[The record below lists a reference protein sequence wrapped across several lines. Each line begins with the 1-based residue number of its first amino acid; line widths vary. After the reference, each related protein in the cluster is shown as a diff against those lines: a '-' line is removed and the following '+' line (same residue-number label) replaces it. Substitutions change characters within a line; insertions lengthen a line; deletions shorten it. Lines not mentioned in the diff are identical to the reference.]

1 MKQSIS
7 SQVCDAIVDDIFNH
21 TYQPGQILTERALIE
36 AYGCSKTTVR
46 EALVALCQRQIVR
59 SIPRCGYE
67 ILRVERS
74 TITDILE
81 YRYILETGCLRRCFD
96 TITPRHIL
104 RLTELDE
111 TCCDPEKA
119 GDLWSHWE
127 HNAAFHLE
135 LIRLAGNRYA
145 TQQLT
150 QALETL
156 KRAYVQYYW
165 DKRQQVLTA
174 EDMRHHRL
182 LLEALRAQDL
192 ESACHILAQDIQS
205 FAY

>member
-81 YRYILETGCLRRCFD
+81 YRYILETGCLRRCFG

-111 TCCDPEKA
+111 TCCMRFSGWSAAPLPTFWNTATFWKPAVCA
-119 GDLWSHWE
+119 G
-127 HNAAFHLE
+127 A
-135 LIRLAGNRYA
+135 
-145 TQQLT
+145 
-150 QALETL
+150 
-156 KRAYVQYYW
+156 
-165 DKRQQVLTA
+165 
-174 EDMRHHRL
+174 
-182 LLEALRAQDL
+182 
-192 ESACHILAQDIQS
+192 SAPSPRGTSCG
-205 FAY
+205 